1 MKVAYLTNVIPTYR
15 TAFFQRLLNDE
26 RLEITVFCRP
36 EPNGQPAELSESRFH
51 RAVVRVPSVSLL
63 GDRLIFERLPF
74 RSILSDYDVIVSDGN
89 PRHLGFALVSTVDAL
104 LGKRVA
110 IWSTLHS
117 RRNRPASQAVRL
129 LWWRLFPEFLSY
141 TQPDADRLN
150 AQGFGRIA
158 RSTNNGLDQAE
169 IDRCRSLHTGA
180 ELKAFKREQAL
191 EGKHVLLSIG
201 RAVPGRFDLMAE
213 TLSALK
219 AAGRDVVWVLLGSG
233 NGMDALRD
241 AVARHGVGDNVQFP
255 GAVYEEQ
262 DLAKWF
268 GVADLF
274 VYTDAIGL
282 SLYHAFGY
290 GLPVVVH
297 DSLALHGPEMGVFEE
312 GGVGLTFRHGD
323 ASAMAAKIVEL
334 LDDPARRSAM
344 GARASQIARQE
355 YNAEIMYERFV
366 QAMLMPPGEATRR

>member
-26 RLEITVFCRP
+26 RLKITVFCRP
-36 EPNGQPAELSESRFH
+36 GPNGQPAELSKSRFH
-51 RAVVRVPSVSLL
+51 QAVVRVPSVSLF
-63 GDRLIFERLPF
+63 GDRFIFERLPF
-74 RSILSDYDVIVSDGN
+74 QSILSDYEVIVSDGN
-89 PRHLGFALVSTVDAL
+89 PRHLGFALLSTVAAL
-104 LGKRVA
+104 LGKRVI

-150 AQGFGRIA
+150 AQGFGKIA

-169 IDRCRSLHTGA
+169 IDRCRSLHTGP
-180 ELKAFKREQAL
+180 ELSAFKREQSL
-191 EGKHVLLSIG
+191 EGKHILLSIG
-201 RAVPGRFDLMAE
+201 RAVPGRFDQMAE

-233 NGMDALRD
+233 NGMEALKN
-241 AVARHGVGDNVQFP
+241 AVARHGVGDNVRFP
-255 GAVYEEQ
+255 GAIYEEQ
-262 DLAKWF
+262 DLARWF
-268 GVADLF
+268 GAADLF

-290 GLPVVVH
+290 GLPVVVN

-323 ASAMAAKIVEL
+323 ANDMVAKIIQL
-334 LDDPARRSAM
+334 LDDPALRSAM
-344 GARASQIARQE
+344 GARASQIVRQE

-366 QAMLMPPGEATRR
+366 QAMLTPPGEATRR